1 LFVRRIEVSGFRNLS
16 RQVIELARG
25 INFFSGG
32 NGHGKT
38 NTLEAVHLL
47 ATLKSFRGSSVRD
60 VIAHGGDRAEISG
73 SLERDGIPIEMG
85 LIIDHKGRRLRVGG
99 HNVSVVDD
107 YLGRLKVATFTPDD
121 LSMIKG
127 SPSIRRRFMDRSVF
141 LFQPIHLDRV
151 KKFKAAL
158 KSRNRLLRYTGRLDR
173 EEIDVFGQMM
183 AVYGIE
189 VSKARANILKLV
201 RDTARKI
208 FQRLSDDRSSIDV
221 IFKPGWKMEK
231 HSDATVLEAQ
241 LHEKANTDIRRGK
254 TSIGPQY
261 DDFEILVEESSARRF
276 ASQGQQRSCAVSLL
290 LAVVE
295 HFILEEKEK
304 PMIILDDVSSELDK
318 SHRKRLF
325 EKLTEIGAQVLVTA
339 TEEDLLAG
347 IADRIEK
354 SFLVNEGKIT
364 PVE

>member
-1 LFVRRIEVSGFRNLS
+1 MFVRRIEVSGFRNLS

-25 INFFSGG
+25 VNFFKGG

-47 ATLKSFRGSSVRD
+47 ATLKSFRGVSVRD
-60 VIAHGGDRAEISG
+60 VIAHGEDKAEISG
-73 SLERDGIPIEMG
+73 SLERDGIPIEIG
-85 LIIDHKGRRLRVGG
+85 LVIDHKGRRLRVGG
-99 HNVSVVDD
+99 HSVSVVDD

-151 KKFKAAL
+151 RRFKAAL
-158 KSRNRLLRYTGRLDR
+158 KSRNRLLRDSGRLDR
-173 EEIDVFGQMM
+173 AEIDAFGQLM
-183 AVYGIE
+183 ALYGTQ
-189 VSKARANILKLV
+189 VSKTRANILKRV
-201 RDTARKI
+201 RDAARKI
-208 FQRLSDDRSSIDV
+208 FHRLSDDRNNIDI
-221 IFKPGWKMEK
+221 IFKPGWKMK
-231 HSDATVLEAQ
+231 KDSVAADLEAQ
-241 LHEKANTDIRRGK
+241 LHEKVSTDMRSGK
-254 TSIGPQY
+254 TGIGPQY
-261 DDFEILVEESSARRF
+261 DDFEILMEESSARRF

-290 LAVVE
+290 LGVVE

-325 EKLTEIGAQVLVTA
+325 EKLTEIGAQVLLTA
-339 TEEDLLAG
+339 TEEDLIAG

-364 PVE
+364 PLG